1 MKHRKRKRF
10 LNQARS
16 ETPPQMRGKD
26 ALAPCLV
33 VLLGITPACAGKRGR
48 CARRCRCRR
57 DQPRVCGEKPWTP
70 WEKIVLKGSPPRVRG
85 KALVLTDFMADS
97 RITPACAGKSASTS
111 STRTLSEDHPRV
123 CGEKWKFGGGS
134 FSTQGSPPRVRG
146 KVFRAYF
153 QRRAV
158 GITPACAGKRREFI
172 GSCGKAQDHPRVCG
186 EKRCFLTAPLA
197 QTGSPPRVRGKVLDE

>member
-1 MKHRKRKRF
+1 M
-10 LNQARS
+10 NQARS

-26 ALAPCLV
+26 APAPCLV
-33 VLLGITPACAGKRGR
+33 VLLGITPACAGKRGPTWEKR
-48 CARRCRCRR
+48 SISW
-57 DQPRVCGEKPWTP
+57 DHPRVCGEKPWTP

-146 KVFRAYF
+146 KDPAINSRIPSP
-153 QRRAV
+153 R
-158 GITPACAGKRREFI
+158 ITSACAGKSLVIVRPVPDER
-172 GSCGKAQDHPRVCG
+172 DHPRVCG
-186 EKRCFLTAPLA
+186 EKRRFTKKEKEIGRASCRE
-197 QTGSPPRVRGKVLDE
+197 RV